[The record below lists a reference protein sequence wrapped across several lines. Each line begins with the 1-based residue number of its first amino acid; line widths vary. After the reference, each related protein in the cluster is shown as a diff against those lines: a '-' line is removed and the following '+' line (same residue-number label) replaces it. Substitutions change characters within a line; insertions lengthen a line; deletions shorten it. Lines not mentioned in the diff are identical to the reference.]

1 MDCLV
6 QGGSLAFG
14 PSNGQVYKSQLAY
27 AVLCTYS
34 THKYEIVAL
43 NFEDWISKAAAT
55 WRNTT
60 STTILVSKYHLD
72 SPMQRFLL
80 PSCVPRMGDP

>member
-34 THKYEIVAL
+34 TQKYRIPAL
-43 NFEDWISKAAAT
+43 NSEDWISKAAAT

-60 STTILVSKYHLD
+60 STTILV
-72 SPMQRFLL
+72 
-80 PSCVPRMGDP
+80 

>member
-6 QGGSLAFG
+6 HGGSLAFG
-14 PSNGQVYKSQLAY
+14 PSIGQVYKSELAY

-34 THKYEIVAL
+34 TLKYGIAEL
-43 NFEDWISKAAAT
+43 NSEDYISKAAAT

-72 SPMQRFLL
+72 SPMQQFLL